1 MVIPYIEIKSA
12 ITPINEGHVRNFLS
26 RIEKAG
32 DFSFEK
38 ISTDAYADADFCLI
52 FVLTGGTEGIFLQNL
67 ETYTTKPCYL
77 LTSGESNSLAASM
90 EILSY
95 LKSHSYKGEILHGDA
110 DHIAERVVNL
120 FRKDRTLRKLRG
132 AKVGTIGGSSDWLI
146 DSDPDEA
153 AYREKLG
160 IGIVHIPM
168 SEFLEEIRKGG
179 YEENQWTEKLLSL
192 GYDGEEMRKALDVY
206 GAAKRLVTK
215 YDLAGVTVRCFDLL
229 TTVHT
234 TGCLALAILNAE
246 GIYAGCEGDM
256 PSLISMMI
264 LGEISQKPVF
274 MCNLNRID
282 TANKEMIFAHCTLP
296 VNMPYTMSLTTH
308 YESGIGVAIAG
319 SIPEEDFTIFKISK
333 DLSRYFASE
342 GKIIENRRDPNL
354 CRTQIK
360 VGLENY
366 EYFLTDPIANHHV
379 VCVGKFKGA
388 LEDFCRGL

>member
-1 MVIPYIEIKSA
+1 MVIQYTEIKSP
-12 ITPINEGHVRNFLS
+12 ITPINEGHVRDFLS
-26 RIEKAG
+26 AIEQAG

-38 ISTDAYADADFCLI
+38 ISTESYAKADFCLI
-52 FVLTGGTEGIFLQNL
+52 FVLTGGTEGIFLRAL
-67 ETYTTKPCYL
+67 ETFTTKPCYL

-95 LKSHSYKGEILHGDA
+95 LRSHGYKGEILHGDA
-110 DHIAERVVNL
+110 NHIAERVQNL
-120 FRKDRTLRKLRG
+120 YRKDRAFAKLQG
-132 AKVGTIGGSSDWLI
+132 AKVGSIGGSSDWLI
-146 DSDPDEA
+146 DSDPNEA

-160 IGIVHIPM
+160 IELVHIAM
-168 SEFLEEIRKGG
+168 DEFLEEIRKGG

-192 GYDGEEMRKALDVY
+192 GYARTEMQKALDVY
-206 GAAKRLVTK
+206 GAAKRLVVK
-215 YDLAGVTVRCFDLL
+215 YGLSAVTVRCFDLL

-274 MCNLNRID
+274 MCNLNHID

-296 VNMPYTMSLTTH
+296 VNMPYEMSLTTH

-319 SIPEEDFTIFKISK
+319 SIPEEDFTIFKISN
-333 DLSRYFASE
+333 DLSRHFASE
-342 GKIIENRRDPNL
+342 GRIIENRRDPNL

-360 VGLENY
+360 VSLDNY
-366 EYFLTDPIANHHV
+366 GYFLTDPIANHHV
-379 VCVGKFKGA
+379 VCVGKYKGA